1 MSEELPPIPEN
12 ATAAVP
18 AAVPAPQKQSG
29 IVLGIL
35 SIVCS
40 VFCLP
45 VGLILGI
52 IGLCTYPAKSTG
64 KLLSI
69 IGLAISG
76 LILAAG
82 VAYGV
87 FIGSSLNEIQTSVR
101 ANHPEMSDTEFL
113 EYLHGPEG
121 QKEVEKAVEES
132 MSKYLK

>member
-29 IVLGIL
+29 VVLGIL

-87 FIGSSLNEIQTSVR
+87 FIGSSLNEIQTTLR
-101 ANHPEMSDTEFL
+101 ANHPEMSDTEFV
-113 EYLHGPEG
+113 EYLQTPEG
-121 QKEVEKAVEES
+121 KQEAQTVTEDA
-132 MSKYLK
+132 LKN